1 MKTLLTWVFMTGIFS
16 SAICQ
21 KMIQT
26 KSDCAMAT
34 QRHIEQTLSVEE
46 QLALQNDLEKM
57 SILDYVYSSS
67 YSFSSNQMV
76 LKSQKALFNIEKYER
91 MRQQSCNTVI
101 FDEASGLS
109 VTLFS
114 LDEVDRQISQ
124 IRLQFQLAESSANKT
139 N

>member
-1 MKTLLTWVFMTGIFS
+1 MTGIFS

-21 KMIQT
+21 KMIQS

-34 QRHIEQTLSVEE
+34 QRHIEQTFSVEE

-57 SILDYVYSSS
+57 SIMDYVYSSS
-67 YSFSSNQMV
+67 YSFSDNQMV

-91 MRQQSCNTVI
+91 LRQQSCNTVI

-114 LDEVDRQISQ
+114 LDEVDKQIAR
-124 IRLQFQLAESSANKT
+124 IRSQFQLAVHSTNKAN
-139 N
+139 